1 MWRVSKAA
9 MPWLAAGAP
18 SPSVVIGEVAPWT
31 IVALMVWV
39 LLDTHTQLRVHAKA
53 EQLNDEVMRYYV
65 NAVLGIGLL
74 LWPLVWDAAV
84 ASGAVSGLQRLARQ
98 PKLFLALL
106 WPLVMVLVDLQY
118 VRNRSQDALFFE
130 SLHRIGYL
138 QSDANTIITAAFAR
152 GTLIT
157 SMHKQSK
164 GEGVRVVMY
173 ALLLCVAF
181 VIPTSDVPVTSR
193 AALIIRS
200 GQKVCLNYA
209 IGFVIAGIMLD
220 LL

>member
-1 MWRVSKAA
+1 MHWPAV
-9 MPWLAAGAP
+9 
-18 SPSVVIGEVAPWT
+18 GEVVPWT
-31 IVALMVWV
+31 LVGLMVWV

-65 NAVLGIGLL
+65 NAVLALGLL
-74 LWPLVWDAAV
+74 LWPLIWE
-84 ASGAVSGLQRLARQ
+84 LAD
-98 PKLFLALL
+98 
-106 WPLVMVLVDLQY
+106 MQY

-138 QSDANTIITAAFAR
+138 QSDANTIITAAFAM

-157 SMHKQSK
+157 SMHKQHK

>member
-1 MWRVSKAA
+1 MRWPAVA
-9 MPWLAAGAP
+9 
-18 SPSVVIGEVAPWT
+18 EVAPWT
-31 IVALMVWV
+31 AVALMVWV

-53 EQLNDEVMRYYV
+53 EQLSDEVMRYYV
-65 NAVLGIGLL
+65 NAVLAMGLL
-74 LWPLVWDAAV
+74 LWPLVWDVAV
-84 ASGAVSGLQRLARQ
+84 AAGGVSGLQRLARR

-118 VRNRSQDALFFE
+118 VRNRSQDAQFLE

-138 QSDANTIITAAFAR
+138 QSDANTIITAAFAM

-157 SMHKQSK
+157 SMHKTSK

>member
-1 MWRVSKAA
+1 MHWPAV
-9 MPWLAAGAP
+9 
-18 SPSVVIGEVAPWT
+18 GEVAPWT
-31 IVALMVWV
+31 LVGLMVWV

-65 NAVLGIGLL
+65 NAVLALGLL
-74 LWPLVWDAAV
+74 LWPLIWDAAV
-84 ASGAVSGLQRLARQ
+84 GGGLVRLARQ

-106 WPLVMVLVDLQY
+106 WPLVMVLADMQY

-138 QSDANTIITAAFAR
+138 QSDANTIITAAFAM

-157 SMHKQSK
+157 SMHKQHK

>member
-1 MWRVSKAA
+1 
-9 MPWLAAGAP
+9 MPLPAI
-18 SPSVVIGEVAPWT
+18 SEVAPWT
-31 IVALMVWV
+31 SLGLMAWV
-39 LLDTHTQLRVHAKA
+39 LLDTNTQLRVHHKA

-65 NAVLGIGLL
+65 NAVLTIGLL
-74 LWPLVWDAAV
+74 LWPLVWDVAV
-84 ASGAVSGLQRLARQ
+84 GTETMSGLQRLAST

-118 VRNRSQDALFFE
+118 VRDRSQDALFFE

-138 QSDANTIITAAFAR
+138 QSDANTIITAAFAM

>member
-1 MWRVSKAA
+1 MHW
-9 MPWLAAGAP
+9 PAAGE
-18 SPSVVIGEVAPWT
+18 VVPWT
-31 IVALMVWV
+31 LVGLMVWV

-65 NAVLGIGLL
+65 NAVLALGLL
-74 LWPLVWDAAV
+74 LWPLIWDAAL
-84 ASGAVSGLQRLARQ
+84 GSGLARLARQ

-138 QSDANTIITAAFAR
+138 QSDANTIITAAFAM

-157 SMHKQSK
+157 SMHKQSR

>member
-1 MWRVSKAA
+1 MHWPTV
-9 MPWLAAGAP
+9 
-18 SPSVVIGEVAPWT
+18 GEVAPWT
-31 IVALMVWV
+31 LVGGMVWV

-65 NAVLGIGLL
+65 NAVLALGLL
-74 LWPLVWDAAV
+74 LWPLIWDAAV
-84 ASGAVSGLQRLARQ
+84 GGGLARLATQ

-130 SLHRIGYL
+130 SLHRVGYL
-138 QSDANTIITAAFAR
+138 QSDANTIITAAFAI

-157 SMHKQSK
+157 SVHKQNK

-193 AALIIRS
+193 AALIVRS

>member
-1 MWRVSKAA
+1 MHWPAV
-9 MPWLAAGAP
+9 
-18 SPSVVIGEVAPWT
+18 GEVAPWT
-31 IVALMVWV
+31 LVGLMVWV
-39 LLDTHTQLRVHAKA
+39 LLDTHIQLRAHHKV

-65 NAVLGIGLL
+65 NAVLALGLL
-74 LWPLVWDAAV
+74 LWPLVWDVAV
-84 ASGAVSGLQRLARQ
+84 GSAAVSGLQRLARQ
-98 PKLFLALL
+98 PKLFLGLI
-106 WPLVMVLVDLQY
+106 WPLVMVLVDMQY

-138 QSDANTIITAAFAR
+138 QSDANTIITAAFAM

-157 SMHKQSK
+157 SMHKHSK
-164 GEGVRVVMY
+164 GEGVRVVMF

>member
-1 MWRVSKAA
+1 MR
-9 MPWLAAGAP
+9 WLAAGSAR
-18 SPSVVIGEVAPWT
+18 SSGWMGSIGSVGEVAPWT
-31 IVALMVWV
+31 VVALMVWV

-84 ASGAVSGLQRLARQ
+84 ASGAVSGLQRLASQ

-138 QSDANTIITAAFAR
+138 QSDANTIITAAFAM